1 MTGRLEACIR
11 LAKKIGIEGKTI
23 LDVGCSDGWFLKV
36 AQDEGAKK
44 VYAIEPDPKKIKLA
58 KKLAPK
64 AIIKKGVAGQLD
76 FPKNSFDVVTLL
88 DVIEHVPRNS
98 ELQVFSEIS
107 RVLRP
112 KGYLLLSTPFQ
123 YWLSNLSDPAWY
135 FGHRHYSRKKLEQL
149 LSNVGFK
156 VKQCS
161 THGGF
166 WEAIAIWVL
175 YIFKWIFHTKMPFEE
190 WFDKKRRRE
199 YRERGKVAI
208 MIVAQLT

>member
-1 MTGRLEACIR
+1 MTGRLESCIK
-11 LAKKIGIEGKTI
+11 LAEKVGLKGKKV
-23 LDVGCSDGWFLKV
+23 LDVGCSDGWFCKAATELGV
-36 AQDEGAKK
+36 EEI
-44 VYAIEPDPKKIKLA
+44 YAIEPDIQKIKIA
-58 KKLAPK
+58 KRKAPK
-64 AIIKKGVAGQLD
+64 ANIKKGVAGKLD
-76 FPKNSFDVVTLL
+76 FAKKSFDVVTLF
-88 DVIEHVPRNS
+88 DVIEHVPKNS

-156 VKQCS
+156 IKQCS

-166 WEAIAIWVL
+166 WEAIAMWVL
-175 YIFKWIFHTKMPFEE
+175 YISKWIFHIKMPFEE
-190 WFDKKRRRE
+190 WFDIRRRKE
-199 YRERGKVAI
+199 YRKKGKMSI
-208 MIVAQLT
+208 MIIAQLT